1 MRNAD
6 SLPQQESMKRQHK
19 VRKYRRG
26 NGSGRAY
33 LGAKQKPWKP
43 KAVAA

>member
-1 MRNAD
+1 MKHD
-6 SLPQQESMKRQHK
+6 DLPQRESMKRQHK

-33 LGAKQKPWKP
+33 LGAKQKPWKV
-43 KAVAA
+43 KVAA